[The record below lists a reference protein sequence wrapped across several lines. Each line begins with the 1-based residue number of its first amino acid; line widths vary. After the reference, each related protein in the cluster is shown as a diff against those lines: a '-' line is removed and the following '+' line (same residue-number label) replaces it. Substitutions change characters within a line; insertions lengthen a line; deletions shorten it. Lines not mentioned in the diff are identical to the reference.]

1 MKIQINCKDI
11 VVAGVTFINISFG
24 DFFRYD
30 GKIYQKIGFSRAANN
45 TLVYRDGYRKDL
57 GRTFYEHERI
67 IPFSKAIV
75 TLED

>member
-11 VVAGVTFINISFG
+11 VVAGVTFISICFG
-24 DFFRYD
+24 DFFRF
-30 GKIYQKIGFSRAANN
+30 GGEIYQKIGFSGASDN
-45 TLVYRDGYRKDL
+45 TLMYRDGYQKSL